1 MTLEALLD
9 TIAADWVALVPTT
22 RPEARYHALEGG
34 EALAEPE
41 LGSLVSDLHADRGFY
56 FEVASRVPIEE
67 AGETLTRAMYQVT
80 ATLLLGILQ
89 VGRAD
94 VRAVATKE
102 IARLARAVE
111 YRTSWPAGVLEALTG
126 EAGVQAVDEEAGL
139 AAATLQLQCFVE
151 EEDDE

>member
-1 MTLEALLD
+1 VTLEALLD
-9 TIAADWVALVPTT
+9 QVAADWIALVPAT

-41 LGSLVSDLHADRGFY
+41 LGALVSDLHADRGFF

-67 AGETLTRAMYQVT
+67 AGETLTRCMYQVT
-80 ATLLLGILQ
+80 ATLVLGVLQ

-94 VRAVATKE
+94 VRTVATQE

-111 YRTSWPAGVLEALTG
+111 YRTSWPAGVLEVLTG
-126 EAGVQAVDEEAGL
+126 EAGVQAIDDEAGL
-139 AAATLQLQCFVE
+139 AAATLAMMCFVE
-151 EEDDE
+151 EDD

>member
-1 MTLEALLD
+1 MTLAAMLD
-9 TIAADWVALVPTT
+9 QIASDWIALVPAS

-41 LGSLVSDLHADRGFY
+41 LGALVSDLHADRGFY
-56 FEVASRVPIEE
+56 FEVQSRSPIEE
-67 AGETLTRAMYQVT
+67 VGETLTRAMYQVT

-94 VRAVATKE
+94 VRAVATQE

-111 YRTSWPAGVLEALTG
+111 YRTSWPAGTLEVLTG
-126 EAGVQAVDEEAGL
+126 EAGVQAVDDEAGL
-139 AAATLQLQCFVE
+139 AAATLQLMCFVE
-151 EEDDE
+151 EDDE